1 MLLEKQSL
9 FFASTSIYMAILWT
23 GLGNWSIWKINWQ
36 KKCSWFNVRMFV
48 LAQGTG
54 RWWDFLSAAMQ
65 IYASLKCL
73 PNYSLGLTLREWLS
87 QNLPVK
93 IWTWF
98 KKSLLAVH
106 FFFFFLNLSFLC
118 SSTFSVRLNS
128 CHQKCILLSSK
139 DLPCDSLI
147 QKLCRST
154 HRVILSNMHRE
165 KSIFSRWKLI
175 FFFLLISAH
184 PPRYSWFLCCK
195 AELDWHPLRWT
206 LCCSLLLFAAGCCW

>member
-1 MLLEKQSL
+1 
-9 FFASTSIYMAILWT
+9 MAILWT